1 MTVDDI
7 ARRRLGVE
15 PEQIAEM
22 CRKWRVAELSLFGS
36 VLRDDFNDNSDVD
49 LLVVFEPNDG
59 WNLWDLMHCENE
71 FAALFGRKVDLVEK
85 SALRNRFRRH
95 EILTTS
101 QRLYAA

>member
-7 ARRRLGVE
+7 VRHRLAVD
-15 PEQIAEM
+15 PDRIAEM
-22 CRKWRVAELSLFGS
+22 CRKWRIVELSLFGS
-36 VLRDDFNDNSDVD
+36 VLRDDFNDASDVD
-49 LLVVFEPNDG
+49 LLVVFEPDDP
-59 WNLWDLMHCENE
+59 WDLWDLMHCENE

-101 QRLYAA
+101 QVLYAA